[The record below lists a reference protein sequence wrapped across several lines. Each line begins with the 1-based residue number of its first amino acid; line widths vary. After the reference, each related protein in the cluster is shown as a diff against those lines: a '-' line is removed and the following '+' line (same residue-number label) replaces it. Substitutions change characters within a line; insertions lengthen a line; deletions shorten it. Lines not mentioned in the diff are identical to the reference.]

1 MRNILRQVF
10 FFEAQGCDQSKNLLN
25 SPHSRKYEMSDRK
38 SAESTVGPVLSDV
51 CHVKNDNCPFIK
63 YLGGPNYNWEMRV
76 FKYKPLFGFLI
87 IFAQSPPCSQ
97 SQPLSFVIDKKNFKI
112 TFFRS
117 LKLENHTY
125 KFIETWNSYY
135 LLAPSGA
142 LIAIPTYYWSTTSS
156 STPTFSA
163 PPLFLLSFDFFRIF
177 IYHNF
182 HLLSFHFEENKAFL
196 SHFSFL
202 SLNPLNWL
210 DSWSKSLFYQSIDWA
225 FCWHNI

>member
-25 SPHSRKYEMSDRK
+25 NHHSRKYEMSDRK

-97 SQPLSFVIDKKNFKI
+97 SQPLSFVIDKK
-112 TFFRS
+112 
-117 LKLENHTY
+117 KL
-125 KFIETWNSYY
+125 
-135 LLAPSGA
+135 
-142 LIAIPTYYWSTTSS
+142 
-156 STPTFSA
+156 
-163 PPLFLLSFDFFRIF
+163 
-177 IYHNF
+177 
-182 HLLSFHFEENKAFL
+182 
-196 SHFSFL
+196 
-202 SLNPLNWL
+202 
-210 DSWSKSLFYQSIDWA
+210 
-225 FCWHNI
+225 